1 MKVYAI
7 SNGTQVKVGRS
18 GAPRGRLG
26 SLQTASPTALH
37 LCCEADCG
45 SSLMA
50 AAVERFAHELLA
62 DRRAAGEWFDVSP
75 SQAEAA
81 IDAAIKMIEQGRER
95 ETKTVPFS
103 MRLDPDLK
111 EGLQKLADADR
122 RNLTNFIEVK
132 LREIISDQTPVKSVY
147 VTASQSRTKI
157 GITSRCCAKRAAEIS
172 RSIGSPV
179 VLVYSLESARARL
192 IEIAS
197 HYMLRQYRQR
207 GEWFNVTS
215 DVAKSVVRRAA
226 KRIRAGDFS
235 ITGAAW
241 ALRSELQR
249 RRYTDQKPSESEL
262 IQGGLEG
269 TVRRA
274 R

>member
-179 VLVYSLESARARL
+179 VLVYSLESARGALNRNSVTL
-192 IEIAS
+192 HAATISSAWG
-197 HYMLRQYRQR
+197 MVQR
-207 GEWFNVTS
+207 H
-215 DVAKSVVRRAA
+215 VRRCQIRRQTSSKADTGWRLFHHWRRVGLAIRIAEAA
-226 KRIRAGDFS
+226 
-235 ITGAAW
+235 
-241 ALRSELQR
+241 
-249 RRYTDQKPSESEL
+249 
-262 IQGGLEG
+262 
-269 TVRRA
+269 VH
-274 R
+274 